1 MLVSKL
7 PRATIAVGI
16 FIIISAAFTRQV
28 SDFIKAQI
36 GEKGFLILVGI
47 IFVIFGLSLLVFVI
61 RNRPKLINILL
72 FNILLILGMFLAWRI
87 KIPVEKMHVIE
98 YAVLGWVA
106 GLDLVKRDRNIKS
119 IVFAFMICITVGILD
134 ELFQKMLPYRYF
146 DLRDIVFNSL
156 GGTWGVILYLLV

>member
-7 PRATIAVGI
+7 PRLTIALGI
-16 FIIISAAFTRQV
+16 FIIISATFARQV
-28 SDFIKAQI
+28 SDFIKAHI

-47 IFVIFGLSLLVFVI
+47 IFVIFGLSFLVFVI
-61 RNRPKLINILL
+61 RKRPKLINILL
-72 FNILLILGMFLAWRI
+72 FNILLILGMFLAWQI
-87 KIPVEKMHVIE
+87 KIPVEKMHILE

-106 GLDLVKRDRNIKS
+106 GLDLVKRDKNIKS
-119 IVFAFMICITVGILD
+119 IVFASMICITLGILD

-156 GGTWGVILYLLV
+156 GGAWGVILYLLI